1 MNLQILNSISFM
13 IFLRYIYSMDNLKLK
28 YILIVITTI
37 IFTSCSKDNP
47 VNPGDP
53 VNNYSK
59 VLTIDSANIRI
70 EMYNEN
76 SPNLYVGYNEIGFK
90 MYVDN
95 IEKKSGIFKY
105 SPVMFH
111 TSGPGHST
119 PVQNEFQYDNSKG
132 MFTGYVCYSMLSDS
146 STSFWFADYNYN
158 DEIFLKKKQFDVIL
172 GIGSQMRI
180 WYDAPNNILYYL
192 TLISP
197 KDPKVGLNDFKIILH
212 KTTDQLSYNE
222 VNNAQMFIKPW
233 MPSHGHGSS
242 SNVNPAFT
250 SHGKYEGKSNFTM
263 PGQWFVY
270 DSIVVNNQTISSPSL
285 YLVFDAR

>member
-1 MNLQILNSISFM
+1 
-13 IFLRYIYSMDNLKLK
+13 
-28 YILIVITTI
+28 
-37 IFTSCSKDNP
+37 
-47 VNPGDP
+47 
-53 VNNYSK
+53 
-59 VLTIDSANIRI
+59 
-70 EMYNEN
+70 
-76 SPNLYVGYNEIGFK
+76 
-90 MYVDN
+90 
-95 IEKKSGIFKY
+95 
-105 SPVMFH
+105 MFH

-119 PVQNEFQYDNSKG
+119 PVQSEFQYDNSKG

-158 DEIFLKKKQFDVIL
+158 DEIFLKKKQFDVVL
-172 GIGSQMRI
+172 GIGSQMMI
-180 WYDAPNNILYYL
+180 WYDAVNNILYYL

-222 VNNAQMFIKPW
+222 VNNAQMFIRPW

-250 SHGKYEGKSNFTM
+250 SHGKYEGKTNFTM

-270 DSIVVNNQTISSPSL
+270 DSIVVNNQTVSTPSL
-285 YLVFDAR
+285 YLVFDPR